1 MAPQSQNRADAL
13 DVNPAGTNHN
23 LCTERLVNLHSDPN
37 ISAPTLIL
45 LDICHR
51 EKSHGKIFRT
61 DSRTTGPPT
70 RKSPP
75 QQFSNSPGHF
85 PGNFS
90 PYMAAK
96 RHSCRG

>member
-75 QQFSNSPGHF
+75 TILQFSRT
-85 PGNFS
+85 FS
-90 PYMAAK
+90 RKFLAL
-96 RHSCRG
+96 HGC